1 MLLRKL
7 DTGWPK
13 RMIKW
18 NTYEWYY
25 QYAMGTRFKSMS
37 YKTNTEYNINIGW
50 CKHNLNVIQ
59 MSKKLV
65 KFTILFLLPNQIE
78 QTQKQNKTMLMSTM
92 ELYLYWMLHSLS
104 KLGLIG
110 DEGFH
115 LPNKGLLCFC
125 NYKTIETM
133 HKGQFQIWLAFG
145 QIWAFIS
152 WDQRAPWISSLVAR
166 HHSNT
171 LT

>member
-125 NYKTIETM
+125 NYKTRNCSSRNGRVRYGSVTNSDSLLYFKKI
-133 HKGQFQIWLAFG
+133 K
-145 QIWAFIS
+145 IS
-152 WDQRAPWISSLVAR
+152 NICA
-166 HHSNT
+166 H
-171 LT
+171 